1 MIVPSPFFDANASA
15 LDDDDFMR
23 EVEEK
28 LDACVPATYE
38 HLLVEGRPSTSR
50 RSAALRS
57 G

>member
-1 MIVPSPFFDANASA
+1 MIVPSPFFDADASA
-15 LDDDDFMR
+15 ADHEEFMR

-28 LDACVPATYE
+28 LDACVPATHE
-38 HLLVEGRPSTSR
+38 HLLLAPSTSR

>member
-28 LDACVPATYE
+28 LDACVPATHE
-38 HLLVEGRPSTSR
+38 HLLVQGPSTSR